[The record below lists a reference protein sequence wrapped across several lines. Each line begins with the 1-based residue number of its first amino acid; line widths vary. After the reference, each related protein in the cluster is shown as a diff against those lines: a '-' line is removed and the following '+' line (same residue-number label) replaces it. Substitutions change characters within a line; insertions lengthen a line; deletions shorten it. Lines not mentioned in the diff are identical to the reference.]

1 MTATGTSGTSAE
13 AAPAATRPHDQ
24 SSTRLRICPLCE
36 ATCGLEVTVEAGR
49 VTRARGNRDDVF
61 SHGFVCP
68 KGASFGELDSDPDR
82 LTRPLVRGADG
93 ELRETGWDEAFA
105 AVAAGLGAVLADGER
120 DAVAVYLGN
129 PNVHTMAGSLYPP
142 QLLGALRTRNF
153 YTASTLDQMPKHV
166 SCGLLYGDPQAIP
179 VPDVDRTDHL
189 LIFGANPVESN
200 GSLATVPDFPG
211 RLKRLRRRG
220 GRLTVVDPRRT
231 RTARLA
237 DRHVAIRPGSDALL
251 LMAMVHVLFDEGL
264 TDTGELGPHLSGVDE
279 VAELAREFTP
289 EAVEDACDVPA
300 EEIRSLAREL
310 ASAESAAVYGRVGSS
325 TVEFGT
331 LTNWLVDVLSA
342 LTGNLDRPGG
352 SMFPLSATARA
363 PRPAAASGA
372 SGPGTSGTGD
382 SGTDSGTGNSGP
394 GATGGT
400 PGKGF
405 TLGRWHSRVSGH
417 PEAKSELPV
426 VALAEEITTPG
437 DGRVRALIT
446 LAGNPVL
453 SAPDGEGLEEAL
465 ARLEFMVSVDPYLN
479 ETTRHADVVLPP
491 ARPSRTPH
499 FDFAFNALPVRNQVR
514 YTRAVVEPEDDEPG
528 EAEILARLLLCLAGK
543 PGAPAH
549 TVDDAVIART
559 LGKAVADP
567 HSPVHGED
575 AEQLAAR
582 LTGRDTV
589 ERRLDMMLR
598 LGPYG
603 EGFGADPDG
612 LSLDMLLDRPHGID
626 LGPLRPRLPGLLR
639 TRSGTVEL
647 CPEPVR
653 ADVPRLRAA
662 LRRRTEG
669 DALVL
674 VGRRHLRSNNSWMHN
689 VPALR
694 GGSNRCTLQI
704 HPDDAA
710 RLGVA
715 DGRDATITGDGGEV
729 TAPAEVTDAVR
740 PGVVSLPHGWGHD
753 RPGTRMRVAAGEPGV
768 NVNQLLD
775 GSLLDPL
782 SGTAVLNGFAVRV
795 AAATAEDPSVDGR
808 AAGSAAGTA
817 AASVDGTD
825 ETAGPPSAGD
835 APGTATAPGTG
846 GPAARATAP
855 GAG

>member
-1 MTATGTSGTSAE
+1 MTATGTPETPAEDTRTAVGTRAE
-13 AAPAATRPHDQ
+13 AGTG
-24 SSTRLRICPLCE
+24 LRICPLCE
-36 ATCGLEVTVEAGR
+36 ATCGLTVTVEDGR
-49 VTRARGNRDDVF
+49 ITRARGDRDDVF
-61 SHGFVCP
+61 SRGFVCP
-68 KGASFGELDSDPDR
+68 KGASFGELDADPDR
-82 LTRPLVRGADG
+82 LTRPLVRDRDG
-93 ELRETGWDEAFA
+93 ELKETGWDEAFA
-105 AVAAGLGAVLADGER
+105 AVAAGLAPVLAGGEA

-129 PNVHTMAGSLYPP
+129 PNVHTMAGGLYPA

-153 YTASTLDQMPKHV
+153 YSASTLDQMPKHV

-189 LIFGANPVESN
+189 LVLGANPVESN

-231 RTARLA
+231 RTAKLA
-237 DRHVAIRPGSDALL
+237 DRHVPIRPGSDALL
-251 LMAMVHVLFDEGL
+251 LMAMVQVLFDEDL
-264 TDTGELGPHLSGVDE
+264 ADTGELGPHLSGVDE
-279 VAELAREFTP
+279 VRELAREFTP
-289 EAVEDACDVPA
+289 EAVEGACDVPA
-300 EEIRSLAREL
+300 DDIRTLAREL
-310 ASAESAAVYGRVGSS
+310 AAAPSAAVYGRVGSS

-352 SMFPLSATARA
+352 SMFPLSATARP
-363 PRPAAASGA
+363 PRRA
-372 SGPGTSGTGD
+372 
-382 SGTDSGTGNSGP
+382 
-394 GATGGT
+394 GT

-405 TLGRWHSRVSGH
+405 ALGRWHSRVSSH

-437 DGRVRALIT
+437 KGRVRALIT

-453 SAPDGEGLEEAL
+453 SAPDGEGLEKAL
-465 ARLEFMVSVDPYLN
+465 AELDFMVSVDPYLN

-491 ARPSRTPH
+491 ARPSRAAH

-514 YTRAVVEPEDDEPG
+514 YTRAVVEPDGDERG
-528 EAEILARLLLCLAGK
+528 EAEIMARLLLCIAGN
-543 PGAPAH
+543 PDAPAR
-549 TVDDAVIART
+549 TVDENVIARS
-559 LGKAVADP
+559 LNRAVADP
-567 HSPVHGED
+567 HSPVHGKDPEHLS
-575 AEQLAAR
+575 QQ
-582 LTGRDTV
+582 LTGRDGV

-603 EGFGADPDG
+603 EGFGADPEG
-612 LSLDMLLDRPHGID
+612 LSLDKLLAHPHGID
-626 LGPLRPRLPGLLR
+626 LGPLRPRLAEVLR

-647 CPEPVR
+647 CPGPIRE
-653 ADVPRLRAA
+653 DVPRLREA
-662 LRRRTEG
+662 LRRRSTG

-710 RLGVA
+710 RLGLA
-715 DGRDATITGDGGEV
+715 DGADARVTGAGGELTV
-729 TAPAEVTDAVR
+729 PVEVTDAVR
-740 PGVVSLPHGWGHD
+740 TGVVSVPHGWGHD
-753 RPGTRMRVAAGEPGV
+753 RPGTRMRVAADDPGV

-775 GSLLDPL
+775 GTLLDPL
-782 SGTAVLNGFAVRV
+782 SGTAVLNGFPVRV
-795 AAATAEDPSVDGR
+795 AP
-808 AAGSAAGTA
+808 A
-817 AASVDGTD
+817 AA
-825 ETAGPPSAGD
+825 P
-835 APGTATAPGTG
+835 G
-846 GPAARATAP
+846 GPAAPAVPVAAP